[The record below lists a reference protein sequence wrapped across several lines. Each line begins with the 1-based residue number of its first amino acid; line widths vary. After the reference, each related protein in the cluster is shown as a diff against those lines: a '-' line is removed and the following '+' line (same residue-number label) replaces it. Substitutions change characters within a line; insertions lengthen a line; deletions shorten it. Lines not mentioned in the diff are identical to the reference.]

1 MALPMP
7 LFDYSLWILFSL
19 FVGIALAL
27 DLGLLTKF
35 TSIIKTRRKYSD
47 ILDNKSKQK
56 EYQDKDFDPKIMN
69 TEKQPLYSDQSPQ
82 DVISGSAGDTDTKKY
97 DDQDDTR
104 KSTTFK
110 HALHWTIVWIS
121 LAIVFAGIIYVM
133 QGYENALLFLTG
145 YAIEKSLSMDNMFVF
160 LIIFSSLGIPYA
172 FQHKVLMV
180 GIISAIGMRIVLIL
194 AGISLLET
202 FHWMVYIF
210 GGLLL
215 FTAIRMIVEKKEK
228 KIEIEK
234 NIAVRILKKFLPI
247 TPELHGNKFMIRK
260 KSDLD
265 KITTYATPMLV
276 ALIIVEATDLV
287 FALDSIPA
295 ILAITTDTF
304 IVITS
309 NLFAILGLRSL
320 YFLLAGMMDK
330 FYYLKP
336 GLAAIL
342 AFVGIKIIISDYF
355 KIPLPISISII
366 FGILAVVVIL
376 STLRS
381 RNIKREQKIS

>member
-1 MALPMP
+1 MILSIPS
-7 LFDYSLWILFSL
+7 FDYSLWVIFSI
-19 FVGIALAL
+19 FVGVALAL
-27 DLGLLTKF
+27 DLGLLTKI
-35 TSIIKTRRKYSD
+35 TSIINYRHRRTKILNKGKEKNID
-47 ILDNKSKQK
+47 LDNDDSRK
-56 EYQDKDFDPKIMN
+56 E
-69 TEKQPLYSDQSPQ
+69 PLPDELPQ
-82 DVISGSAGDTDTKKY
+82 DLTSIDIHSKIESNQDI
-97 DDQDDTR
+97 DQQETQ
-104 KSTTFK
+104 KSTTTFK

-121 LAIVFAGIIYVM
+121 LAIVFAGIIYFI

-160 LIIFSSLGIPYA
+160 LIIFSSLGIPYIY
-172 FQHKVLMV
+172 QHKVLMV

-202 FHWMVYIF
+202 FHWMVYVF

-247 TPELHGNKFMIRK
+247 TPELHGNKFLIK
-260 KSDLD
+260 KSSLD
-265 KITTYATPMLV
+265 KITTFATPMLV
-276 ALIIVEATDLV
+276 ALLIIEVTDLV

-320 YFLLAGMMDK
+320 YFLLAGMMEK

-342 AFVGIKIIISDYF
+342 AFVGIKIIISDYV
-355 KIPLPISISII
+355 KIPLPISILVI
-366 FGILAVVVIL
+366 FGILAFVVVL
-376 STLRS
+376 STMRS
-381 RNIKREQKIS
+381 KNIENKK

>member
-1 MALPMP
+1 MVLPIP
-7 LFDYSLWILFSL
+7 LFDYTLWILFSL

-27 DLGLLTKF
+27 DLGLLTKI
-35 TSIIKTRRKYSD
+35 TSMIRFRTKQSEIMHKENKEEQKKVNEYKDVDSNLTNLEARVSDQVSQDITAKDIPKTKD
-47 ILDNKSKQK
+47 D
-56 EYQDKDFDPKIMN
+56 YQD
-69 TEKQPLYSDQSPQ
+69 ESH
-82 DVISGSAGDTDTKKY
+82 
-97 DDQDDTR
+97 
-104 KSTTFK
+104 KSNTFK

-121 LAIVFAGIIYVM
+121 LAIVFAGIIYFM

-160 LIIFSSLGIPYA
+160 LIVFSSLGIPYA
-172 FQHKVLMV
+172 YQHRVLMV

-202 FHWMVYIF
+202 FHWMVYVF

-215 FTAIRMIVEKKEK
+215 FTAIRMLVEKKEK

-247 TPELHGNKFMIRK
+247 TTDLHENKFLIK
-260 KSDLD
+260 KTNLD
-265 KITTYATPMLV
+265 KITTFATPMLV
-276 ALIIVEATDLV
+276 ALIIIEATDLV

-355 KIPLPISISII
+355 KIPLPVSISII

-376 STLRS
+376 SMLRS
-381 RNIKREQKIS
+381 KNIKKEQSIG